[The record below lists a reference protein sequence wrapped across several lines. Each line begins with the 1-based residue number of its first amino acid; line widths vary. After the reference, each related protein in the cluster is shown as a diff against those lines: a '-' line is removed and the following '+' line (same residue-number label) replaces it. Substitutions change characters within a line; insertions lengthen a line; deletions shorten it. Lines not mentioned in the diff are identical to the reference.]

1 MANDFRKITVSSLQ
15 DTASGAYS
23 ISEYDKDIRA
33 LVNAIKSALPQD
45 AFYHKSPKNIDYN
58 NFNTIGRLQEDFYI
72 KNEYARVAHEALVQ
86 ALGKMQFQGS
96 SDYKYQASGLGLLNK
111 DEEKLVK
118 ELEELNKNKGE
129 KETETTRFN
138 KGTMLKILGAV
149 MTVADIARRI
159 LSSVLGFASQSVK
172 DSVTAHNL
180 GMSYEAVR
188 QYRHIETAHGLKEGT
203 ITGAV
208 SDIQNKFGNITSLDE
223 GALEALAV
231 VMGGKIEE
239 MAKMGVGSS
248 NPEAIL
254 GAILDSFN
262 ERANAGVNSIGQQV
276 GEQKARRE
284 LYSYLLKISPQ
295 IADIFATMQ
304 EEQHS
309 INSLFRNQ
317 ASTFEEWKNLMPT
330 ARGGNTSMDYNL
342 TVSLGKEWDIV
353 KDIANQIKEGIA
365 VSLTPAVLELLQRI
379 ADTRIGMSE
388 TENRQRNQ
396 ENKEANT
403 AFIARAKKE
412 MAQMESDW
420 NNADQN
426 YYFALK
432 EYVEKAEKANK
443 GAPITGN
450 IAYAVP
456 IEEQVR
462 VRANQ
467 IAKEDMNRALSSGTV
482 VATTAEIM
490 DTINSYS
497 KFDMNKEKAEYQKD
511 IDKANSQRARAI
523 SKEVD
528 KRYNQAVIDRNNE
541 FLKASAEAT
550 EAYKN
555 SDEYKN
561 LSLKQKMDNR
571 RTLLA
576 QVKGVYGIDFL
587 AQNGGNVDKAYK
599 QAKSSGYI
607 VKNGVIDRL
616 SSTNFNPIDVNDIR
630 KQVESENPLVGS
642 SEEDFLLWLY
652 ARNKTWFDEKI
663 AGIRLDELRANSY
676 NNKWASI
683 YALYGTEGTK
693 VDWKNK
699 VPNTYTGGKNLIGV
713 NEYNENDE
721 VIHKIVLDINN
732 NGIDSGDVVLGSWL
746 GTQGA
751 EGVIGVLNVTSEN
764 GKTDYTLAQ
773 TYGASN
779 QKGE

>member
-1 MANDFRKITVSSLQ
+1 MANVQFLTPISGTMVCDKAGTIEGDIIIATIMTNVSTLGQTEEWLLLDIKDVYRQ
-15 DTASGAYS
+15 DTSSGAYS

-45 AFYHKSPKNIDYN
+45 AFYHKSPKNIDYS

-72 KNEYARVAHEALVQ
+72 KNEYARVAHEALEQ
-86 ALGKMQFQGS
+86 ALGKMQFKGS

-239 MAKMGVGSS
+239 MAKMGIGSS

-420 NNADQN
+420 SNADQN

-456 IEEQVR
+456 IEEQIR

-467 IAKEDMNRALSSGTV
+467 IAKEDMNRALSSGAV

-497 KFDMNKEKAEYQKD
+497 KFDMSKEKAKYQKD
-511 IDKANSQRARAI
+511 IDKSNSQRARAI

-528 KRYNQAVIDRNNE
+528 RRYNQAVIDRNNE

-561 LSLKQKMDNR
+561 LSLTQKMDNR

-576 QVKGVYGIDFL
+576 
-587 AQNGGNVDKAYK
+587 
-599 QAKSSGYI
+599 
-607 VKNGVIDRL
+607 
-616 SSTNFNPIDVNDIR
+616 
-630 KQVESENPLVGS
+630 
-642 SEEDFLLWLY
+642 
-652 ARNKTWFDEKI
+652 RN
-663 AGIRLDELRANSY
+663 N
-676 NNKWASI
+676 
-683 YALYGTEGTK
+683 
-693 VDWKNK
+693 
-699 VPNTYTGGKNLIGV
+699 
-713 NEYNENDE
+713 
-721 VIHKIVLDINN
+721 
-732 NGIDSGDVVLGSWL
+732 
-746 GTQGA
+746 
-751 EGVIGVLNVTSEN
+751 
-764 GKTDYTLAQ
+764 
-773 TYGASN
+773 
-779 QKGE
+779 

>member
-15 DTASGAYS
+15 DTSSGAYS

-45 AFYHKSPKNIDYN
+45 AFYHKSPKNIDYS
-58 NFNTIGRLQEDFYI
+58 NFNTIGKLQEDFYI
-72 KNEYARVAHEALVQ
+72 KNEYARVAHEALEQ
-86 ALGKMQFQGS
+86 ALGKMQFRGS
-96 SDYKYQASGLGLLNK
+96 SDYKYEASGLGLLNK

-188 QYRHIETAHGLKEGT
+188 QYRHVETAHGLKEGT

-284 LYSYLLKISPQ
+284 LYSYLLKVSPQ

-304 EEQHS
+304 EEQHN

-317 ASTFEEWKNLMPT
+317 ADTFAEWKNLLPT
-330 ARGGNTSMDYNL
+330 SRGGNTSMDYNL

-379 ADTRIGMSE
+379 ADTRVGMSE

-412 MAQMESDW
+412 MAQMEKDW
-420 NNADQN
+420 SNADQN

-450 IAYAVP
+450 ISYAVP
-456 IEEQVR
+456 LPEQIR

-467 IAKEDMNRALSSGTV
+467 MAKEDMNKALSSGAV

-497 KFDMNKEKAEYQKD
+497 KFDMNKEKANYQKD
-511 IDKANSQRARAI
+511 IDKANKQREKAI

-541 FLKASAEAT
+541 FLKASAEAR

-555 SDEYKN
+555 SSEYKN
-561 LSLKQKMDNR
+561 LSLLQQMDNR
-571 RTLLA
+571 RTILA

-587 AQNGGNVDKAYK
+587 AQYGGNVDEAYR
-599 QAKSSGYI
+599 QAKSAGYI

-616 SSTNFNPIDVNDIR
+616 SSANFKPINVNDIR

-652 ARNKTWFDEKI
+652 ARNKTWFDERI
-663 AGIRLDELRANSY
+663 AGLRLDELRANSY

-683 YALYGTEGTK
+683 YALYDTEGTK
-693 VDWKNK
+693 VDWRNK
-699 VPNTYTGGKNLIGV
+699 IPNTYTGGKNLIGV

-721 VIHKIVLDINN
+721 VVHKIVLDINN

-746 GTQGA
+746 GMQGA
-751 EGVIGVLNVTSEN
+751 EGVVGVLNVTSEN